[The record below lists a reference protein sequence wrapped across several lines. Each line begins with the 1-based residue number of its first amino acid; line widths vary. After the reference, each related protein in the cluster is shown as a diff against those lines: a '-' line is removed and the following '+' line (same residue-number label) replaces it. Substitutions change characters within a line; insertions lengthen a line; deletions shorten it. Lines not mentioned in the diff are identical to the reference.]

1 MADGPQQGAAT
12 ATLLP
17 GLEDLGD
24 IEGASVLVRADFNVP
39 LRSGEIADDTRIR
52 GGVPT
57 IEWLRSRGA
66 SVVVCTHLGRPGG
79 RPDPAWSVEP
89 VRARLGELVE
99 GVGPVV
105 GSAPVGTRLSEL
117 AEGVGSVAGTALA
130 GARLSRVVK
139 GVELLENLR
148 FDPGEE
154 ADDPAF
160 VHRLIE
166 GCDFYV
172 NDAFGAS
179 HRPHAS
185 IMGPPRFLPS
195 AAGRLLAR
203 EAEVLIGLRNPP
215 RRPFVAVLGGSK
227 VSDKLGAIEALL
239 EVVDT
244 LAVGG
249 AMCFTF
255 LKAMGHEVGASLCED
270 AMVERCRALLDSGA
284 DIRLPEDI
292 VALGPG
298 ARLGDP
304 DTHEDRL
311 GDSNADGEV
320 RRTVH
325 DVGGAALGG
334 GGVDGLRGEV
344 RHTGPDLPN
353 GWTGAD
359 IGPGSAA
366 VFGDAISSAG
376 TVFWNGPMG
385 VFEDPRFAA
394 GTSAV
399 AAATAETRAFTV
411 VGGGDSAAALAMLG
425 LAGEVDHLSTGGG
438 ASLELIEKGD
448 LCGLAALRGAP
459 NAR

>member
-1 MADGPQQGAAT
+1 MT
-12 ATLLP
+12 ATPLP

-24 IEGASVLVRADFNVP
+24 IDGASVLVRADFNVP
-39 LRSGEIADDTRIR
+39 LRAGQIADDTRIR
-52 GGVPT
+52 AGVPT
-57 IEWLRSRGA
+57 IACLRDQGA

-79 RPDPAWSVEP
+79 RPNPAWSVEP
-89 VRARLGELVE
+89 VRARLSELVE
-99 GVGPVV
+99 GVGPT
-105 GSAPVGTRLSEL
+105 PVGARLSEL
-117 AEGVGSVAGTALA
+117 AEGVGAIASTAPAGV
-130 GARLSRVVK
+130 RLSRVVE

-160 VHRLIE
+160 VDRLIE

-185 IMGPPRFLPS
+185 IMGPPRSLPS
-195 AAGRLLAR
+195 AAGHLLAR
-203 EAEVLIGLRNPP
+203 EVEVLSGLRNPS

-227 VSDKLGAIEALL
+227 VSDKLGTIEALL

-244 LAVGG
+244 LLVGG

-292 VALGPG
+292 VTLAPGGRLGPD
-298 ARLGDP
+298 AP
-304 DTHEDRL
+304 
-311 GDSNADGEV
+311 
-320 RRTVH
+320 
-325 DVGGAALGG
+325 
-334 GGVDGLRGEV
+334 GEV
-344 RHTGPDLPN
+344 RHTGPDLPDS
-353 GWTGAD
+353 WTGAD

-366 VFGDAISSAG
+366 AFGDAIASAG

-399 AAATAETRAFTV
+399 AAAAADTRAFTV